1 MSYKRVISLLPAAT
15 EIICALDSENCL
27 VGISHE
33 CDFPDQ
39 ISHLPK
45 CTSTFIHSKLSSLE
59 IDQMVAQ
66 QALAGLSLYQ
76 LDWEL
81 IKSLQPDLIITQDQC
96 KVCAIHL
103 DDLKAQIQLALGYPV
118 AIISINPSTIEDI
131 FLNIKEI
138 AKALSKSELA
148 ETLLEDY
155 QDRLDLIAH
164 KVKHVKQKPSLVFIE
179 WLDPLMTAGHWTPS
193 LISLA
198 GAHCLLSNPGLN
210 SEKITWSDL
219 QQADPDFILIAPCGF
234 NLARIEQE
242 IHLLQANPH
251 WAALKAVREN
261 RVFIADGN
269 AFFNRPGPRIIDSA
283 EIIAEILQVNQ
294 FYFGLEGSAWIG
306 PISHLKV

>member
-1 MSYKRVISLLPAAT
+1 
-15 EIICALDSENCL
+15 
-27 VGISHE
+27 
-33 CDFPDQ
+33 
-39 ISHLPK
+39 
-45 CTSTFIHSKLSSLE
+45 
-59 IDQMVAQ
+59 MVAQ

-76 LDWEL
+76 LDWDL

-103 DDLKAQIQLALGYPV
+103 DELKAQIQLALGYPV
-118 AIISINPSTIEDI
+118 SIISINPSTIDDI

-138 AKALSKSELA
+138 ATALSKSELA
-148 ETLLEDY
+148 ESLLEEY

-198 GAHCLLSNPGLN
+198 GAQSLLSNPGQN
-210 SEKITWSDL
+210 SQKITWSDL
-219 QQADPDFILIAPCGF
+219 QQADPDFIILSPCGF
-234 NLARIEQE
+234 NLERIKQE
-242 IHLLQANPH
+242 VHLLQANPN
-251 WAALKAVREN
+251 WADLKAVKEN

-269 AFFNRPGPRIIDSA
+269 AYFNRPGPRIIDSA
-283 EIIAEILQVNQ
+283 EILAEIMQVNQ
-294 FYFGLEGSAWIG
+294 FYFGFEGSAWIG

>member
-33 CDFPDQ
+33 CDFPAH

-45 CTSTFIHSKLSSLE
+45 CTSTVIDSKLSSLE

-81 IKSLQPDLIITQDQC
+81 IKYLQPDLIITQDQC

-118 AIISINPSTIEDI
+118 AIISINPSTIDDI

-138 AKALSKSELA
+138 ATALSKIALA
-148 ETLLEDY
+148 ETLLEEY

-164 KVKHVKQKPSLVFIE
+164 KVKHVKQRPSLVFIE

-198 GAHCLLSNPGLN
+198 GADCLLSNPGHH
-210 SEKITWSDL
+210 SQKITWSDL
-219 QQADPDFILIAPCGF
+219 QQADPDFIVIAPCGL
-234 NLARIEQE
+234 NLDRIKQE
-242 IHLLQANPH
+242 VHLLQANPN
-251 WAALKAVREN
+251 WATLKAVKEN

-269 AFFNRPGPRIIDSA
+269 AYFNRPGPRIIDSA
-283 EIIAEILQVNQ
+283 EIIAEIMQVNQ
-294 FYFGLEGSAWIG
+294 FYFGLEGSAWEWSQLTI
-306 PISHLKV
+306 

>member
-45 CTSTFIHSKLSSLE
+45 CTSTVINSKLSSLE

-76 LDWEL
+76 LDWDL

-103 DDLKAQIQLALGYPV
+103 DELKAQIQLSLGYPV
-118 AIISINPSTIEDI
+118 AIISINPSTIDDI

-138 AKALSKSELA
+138 ATALSKSELA

-198 GAHCLLSNPGLN
+198 GAQSLLSNPGQN
-210 SEKITWSDL
+210 SQKITWSDL
-219 QQADPDFILIAPCGF
+219 QQADPDFIILSPCGF
-234 NLARIEQE
+234 NLERIKQE
-242 IHLLQANPH
+242 IHLLQANPN
-251 WAALKAVREN
+251 WADLKAVKEN

-269 AFFNRPGPRIIDSA
+269 AYFNRPGPRIIDSTEILA
-283 EIIAEILQVNQ
+283 EIMQVNH
-294 FYFGLEGSAWIG
+294 FYFGLEGSAWEWSQLAI
-306 PISHLKV
+306 

>member
-1 MSYKRVISLLPAAT
+1 
-15 EIICALDSENCL
+15 
-27 VGISHE
+27 
-33 CDFPDQ
+33 
-39 ISHLPK
+39 
-45 CTSTFIHSKLSSLE
+45 
-59 IDQMVAQ
+59 MVAQ

-118 AIISINPSTIEDI
+118 AIISINPSTIDDI

-138 AKALSKSELA
+138 AIALSKTALA
-148 ETLLEDY
+148 ETLLEEY

-164 KVKHVKQKPSLVFIE
+164 KVKHVKQRPSLVFIE

-198 GAHCLLSNPGLN
+198 GAHCLLSNPGQN
-210 SEKITWSDL
+210 SQKITWSDL
-219 QQADPDFILIAPCGF
+219 QQADPDFIVIAPCGL
-234 NLARIEQE
+234 NLDRIKQE
-242 IHLLQANPH
+242 IHLLQANPN
-251 WAALKAVREN
+251 WTTLKAVKEN

-269 AFFNRPGPRIIDSA
+269 AYFNRPGPRIIDSA
-283 EIIAEILQVNQ
+283 EIIAEIMQVNQ
-294 FYFGLEGSAWIG
+294 FYFGLEGSAWEWSQLAI
-306 PISHLKV
+306 